1 MARDSLNAEIAR
13 QRQAELTRA
22 AERNSLGAEVPVR
35 PLLARARA
43 ALARSPAPISREPE
57 RATIADLAAVAH
69 EPREFWGDRELPALH
84 HPLLVYDF
92 GETALVIRGDGGRA
106 AGAGGGGEE
115 VIAYLFGLLTPSGV
129 GYIHLVAVREG
140 HRREG
145 LARCLYA
152 RFEVLAR
159 KHEAHALK
167 AFTQPI
173 NTRSIAFHRALGFT
187 ATETADYAGPGQT
200 RTVFWRQLAPVARRA
215 SVENAA
221 GLSN

>member
-1 MARDSLNAEIAR
+1 MARDSLNGEIAR
-13 QRQAELTRA
+13 QRQAD
-22 AERNSLGAEVPVR
+22 
-35 PLLARARA
+35 
-43 ALARSPAPISREPE
+43 PE
-57 RATIADLAAVAH
+57 RATIADLAAVAG

-84 HPLLVYDF
+84 HPLLVHDF
-92 GETALVIRGDGGRA
+92 GETALVIRGDAGREEGSGGDR
-106 AGAGGGGEE
+106 

-152 RFEVLAR
+152 RFEGVAR
-159 KHEAHALK
+159 EHGAHALK

-173 NTRSIAFHRALGFT
+173 NTRSIAFHGAQGFS
-187 ATETADYAGPGQT
+187 ATETPDYAGPGET
-200 RTVFWRQLAPVARRA
+200 RTVFWKALAPDGERA

>member
-1 MARDSLNAEIAR
+1 MARDSLIAEIVR

-22 AERNSLGAEVPVR
+22 SARNSLGAEPPVR

-43 ALARSPAPISREPE
+43 ALARSPAPISCEPE

-84 HPLLVYDF
+84 HPLLVHDF
-92 GETALVIRGDGGRA
+92 GETALVIRDRRRA
-106 AGAGGGGEE
+106 AGAGGEE

-167 AFTQPI
+167 AFTQPL
-173 NTRSIAFHRALGFT
+173 NTRSIAFHCALGFT
-187 ATETADYAGPGQT
+187 ATETADYAGPGET
-200 RTVFWRQLAPVARRA
+200 RTVFWRQLAPVAARECRERGRA
-215 SVENAA
+215 VKLEP
-221 GLSN
+221 

>member
-43 ALARSPAPISREPE
+43 AFVRSPAPMSREPE
-57 RATIADLAAVAH
+57 RATIADLAAVAR
-69 EPREFWGDRELPALH
+69 EPREFWGDRDLRALH
-84 HPLLVYDF
+84 HPLLVHDF

-106 AGAGGGGEE
+106 AGAGGDE

-187 ATETADYAGPGQT
+187 ASETADYAGPGET

-215 SVENAA
+215 SAENAA